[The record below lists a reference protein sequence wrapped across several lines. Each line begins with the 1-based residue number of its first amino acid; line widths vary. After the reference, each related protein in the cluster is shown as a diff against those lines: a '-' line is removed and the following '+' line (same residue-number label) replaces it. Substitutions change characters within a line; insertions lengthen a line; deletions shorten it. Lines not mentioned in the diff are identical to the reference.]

1 MKSETGNNAGF
12 RPKINRHRVVDQ
24 VREHLTAEI
33 KAGNLKVNDRLPSE
47 NELARTFGVS
57 RPVIREALTS
67 LEALGLT
74 SSRNGSGTFV
84 IAAEVK
90 AELLLG
96 GYPPEHL
103 NQVRRY
109 LELPAAELA
118 ARNRSQSQLD
128 ELTSVLAQMEKEDDP
143 SRRNNLDADFHVKI
157 ATASGNALLAKLI
170 GGLRGLVAE
179 ESLAAASE
187 LPYRRSNAQGEHRD
201 ILEAIAAGDPVAA
214 VAAMATHMDAIDDS
228 VETLR
233 RGISKKRGAKAARSA
248 ASPPD
253 DTSAAASPLSSV
265 ERHGL

>member
-1 MKSETGNNAGF
+1 MENETGNGGGF

-24 VREHLTAEI
+24 VREQLTAEI
-33 KAGNLKVNDRLPSE
+33 KAGNLKVNERLPSE

-118 ARNRSQSQLD
+118 ARHRSRSQLA

-143 SRRNNLDADFHVKI
+143 SRRNNLDADFHVKV
-157 ATASGNALLAKLI
+157 AAASGNGLLAKLI
-170 GGLRGLVAE
+170 GGLRGLVEE
-179 ESLAAASE
+179 ESFAAASE
-187 LPYRRSNAQGEHRD
+187 LPYRRSKAQDEHRH

-214 VAAMATHMDAIDDS
+214 VAAMATHLDAIDDS

-233 RGISKKRGAKAARSA
+233 QEISKKRRK
-248 ASPPD
+248 
-253 DTSAAASPLSSV
+253 
-265 ERHGL
+265 